1 MPLHERQ
8 RESSWCKGA
17 QIEFQFTPLHERQPM
32 LFLLFRAKNKIS
44 IHASTWEAT
53 FIGVFF
59 SYWILFQF
67 TPLHERQQEERAD
80 ELKVGH
86 FNSRLYMRGNDKEKL
101 KGLYQHYISIHA
113 STWEAT
119 SEIDFS
125 GLENLFQFTPLHER
139 QHHDACAPCEVRDF
153 NSRLYMRG
161 SLLGVGGCRKGK
173 DFNSRLYMRGS
184 LYSRC
189 HNRKEENF
197 NSRLYMR
204 GSVQHG
210 WTIMVEQISIHAS
223 TWEAA
228 QSRMAKRRGY
238 SISIHA
244 STWEAADDDCK

>member
-1 MPLHERQ
+1 MRGNA
-8 RESSWCKGA
+8 KAAGA
-17 QIEFQFTPLHERQPM
+17 KVRKSNFNSRLYMRGNRCSFYFLEQKTKFQFTPLHERQRLSEYSSVIGFYFNSRLYM
-32 LFLLFRAKNKIS
+32 RGNRRRELMSWRLVIS

-53 FIGVFF
+53 IRKN
-59 SYWILFQF
+59 W
-67 TPLHERQQEERAD
+67 
-80 ELKVGH
+80 KV
-86 FNSRLYMRGNDKEKL
+86 
-101 KGLYQHYISIHA
+101 YINTI
-113 STWEAT
+113 
-119 SEIDFS
+119 
-125 GLENLFQFTPLHER
+125 FQFTPLHER

-228 QSRMAKRRGY
+228 ASGTANSGTPTDFNSRLYMRGSAIEDGKTQRIFHFNSRLY
-238 SISIHA
+238 MRGSG
-244 STWEAADDDCK
+244 